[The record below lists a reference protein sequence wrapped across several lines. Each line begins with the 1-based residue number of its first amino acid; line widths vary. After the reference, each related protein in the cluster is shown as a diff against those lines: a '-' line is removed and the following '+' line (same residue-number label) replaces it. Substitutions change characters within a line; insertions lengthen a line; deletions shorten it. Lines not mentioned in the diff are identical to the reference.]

1 MYMKSR
7 LHLLQPILLFS
18 LFATG
23 CGLFDFSK
31 ERDLGP
37 PPLLKAA
44 STELSTTT
52 ITPHTYAPLDSLRN
66 QVYCASFALAWNTA
80 IDSTFGEPIV
90 LEGSQETRE
99 MVEALNLRLFRN
111 EYLDPDSYL
120 ALSGFRKDGILER
133 IAAGLLEKFGEDAPS
148 FDITLQYPE
157 SFLSYA
163 YLVKRLDFEHVFES
177 LKKPIEFNGDSSQKV
192 MAFGVGDDVDGN
204 DAARILQQVIVRGY
218 SSRGYIIEIET
229 TSDDDHLILAMVEP
243 GETLQETWER
253 VVDQDEE
260 DLDHPLESRAVFKA
274 PKINFDLTHK
284 YLELIDRR
292 VLNSGWY
299 EDEYYIDDA
308 FQNIR
313 FQLTERGVE
322 LKSEGGFTSAPRS
335 IPPEV
340 IFDQPFLLALIEEG
354 AKEPYFLMWIANAE
368 LLARVK

>member
-7 LHLLQPILLFS
+7 RHLLQPILLFS

-52 ITPHTYAPLDSLRN
+52 ITPHTYAQLDSLRN

-90 LEGSQETRE
+90 LEGPQETRE

-148 FDITLQYPE
+148 FDITLAYPE
-157 SFLSYA
+157 SFPRVLILSLPSSGQPKAMA
-163 YLVKRLDFEHVFES
+163 YSDPPLVVKRMS
-177 LKKPIEFNGDSSQKV
+177 
-192 MAFGVGDDVDGN
+192 
-204 DAARILQQVIVRGY
+204 
-218 SSRGYIIEIET
+218 
-229 TSDDDHLILAMVEP
+229 
-243 GETLQETWER
+243 
-253 VVDQDEE
+253 
-260 DLDHPLESRAVFKA
+260 
-274 PKINFDLTHK
+274 
-284 YLELIDRR
+284 
-292 VLNSGWY
+292 
-299 EDEYYIDDA
+299 
-308 FQNIR
+308 
-313 FQLTERGVE
+313 
-322 LKSEGGFTSAPRS
+322 
-335 IPPEV
+335 PEV
-340 IFDQPFLLALIEEG
+340 KA
-354 AKEPYFLMWIANAE
+354 W
-368 LLARVK
+368 ARSSA